1 MQART
6 KPMMTLD
13 NYQLHYTF
21 ILERLPLHHPYDPR
35 TFQYIKARYQIA
47 SKTGY
52 LTKLPKDLHIQ
63 RIESI
68 FNTSS

>member
-21 ILERLPLHHPYDPR
+21 ILERLPIYHPYDYR
-35 TFQYIKARYQIA
+35 TFQYNRTRYQIA

-52 LTKLPKDLHIQ
+52 LVKLPKDLQVQ
-63 RIESI
+63 RI
-68 FNTSS
+68 